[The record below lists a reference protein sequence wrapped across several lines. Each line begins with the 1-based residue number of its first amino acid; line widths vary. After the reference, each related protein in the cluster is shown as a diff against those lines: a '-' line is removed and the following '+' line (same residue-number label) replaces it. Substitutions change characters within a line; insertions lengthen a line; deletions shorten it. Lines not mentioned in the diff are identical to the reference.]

1 MEKLSV
7 KKPFTILVAALII
20 IALGGVSLSK
30 LQMDLL
36 PEISLPYVI
45 VVTAYPG
52 ASPEKV
58 EEQLTGPLENSLG
71 TISGVEN
78 VMSTSAENYSMVQLE
93 FADGTDM
100 NTAMVRVSSALN
112 QIESSLPEG
121 TSTPNIMEI
130 SMDMLATMYVAVE
143 REGYDIYQLSDFVKY
158 DVIPEISRE
167 EGVAS
172 INTIGLVEKSILVE
186 LNKDKID
193 ALNDRIL
200 TKTNDKLAE
209 AQEKLDEAKEKLE
222 DAQKKLEEAQSGFG
236 STMSGAIFDSL
247 DKQAP
252 GIAKNLKKMI
262 SDLKKQ
268 LENVAEGI
276 EGLQNEAEKKVAEAE
291 KAVSAAKKTL
301 DEANAAL
308 TEAQQ
313 ELDAA
318 NAALEQAQK
327 ALDDYMARP
336 DADTSSEEY
345 KELESAVNTAKG
357 DVAAAQQN
365 VSEKTGKAAS
375 ATEDY
380 KKAMD
385 ELTAANLAASGL
397 SDEQIAQTVASIDQ
411 IIAMLDQMGA
421 EIDGS
426 SFNRLLATTRRM
438 VSAITQVTQLIQTIQ
453 TMDVSGIMQDA
464 LKRVN
469 TTLDG
474 LSSTVNSIPQMLK
487 GLEKM
492 FAGLTQ
498 GQLDAAVGFAT
509 AANQM
514 ADAQT
519 QLDMAQAQYD
529 KAKET
534 ALKNANADSLI
545 SPQTLSQ
552 LIYAQNF
559 SMPVGYI
566 DDKDDN
572 SWLLRV
578 GEEFGS
584 SEEISTALLIDNE
597 IIGTVRLEDIADV
610 TVIDNSGDSLSRL
623 NGNSTIVLCV
633 YKSSSVGTND
643 VSKNCNRALKELEQ
657 KYPGTHTVNLVDQGD
672 YIKMIVESVLQSM
685 IIGAI
690 LAIIILAIFLKD
702 IKPTIVVAIS
712 IPMSVL
718 LAIVLMYFTGLEL
731 NVMTLSGLSLGI
743 GMLVDNSVVVMENIF
758 RLRGTGMSA
767 PRAAVQG
774 AKQVRGAIIAST
786 LTTVCVFLPAVF
798 ASGTV
803 RTLLYPLA
811 MSIGFCLVGSLAIAL
826 TVVPASS
833 STLMKNTK
841 PKEHKLFAKVI
852 NGYGK
857 SLAWCLKHKFIPLLV
872 AVALLAFSVWEVF
885 RMGIVYIPEIVTNE
899 VNISIQTPE
908 EMTREES
915 YAEAEAIMNKIL
927 TVEGV
932 ENVGL
937 MDSGSTLGFFGGG
950 LGGNSDSYGRYTCN
964 ALMPEGTSAEKMKA
978 ISTVIEEQLKDFPG
992 EIKVSAAQMMDA
1004 SALSGSSGYAV
1015 NIYGDDY
1022 KELERISGDVRKIF
1036 EAQQGVE
1043 EITDNF
1049 TDGADTLQVVIDRD
1063 KAMGYGLTVA
1073 QIYAEIMSH
1082 TTEKVK
1088 ATTITVNGAQMNVEI
1103 VNDTDTLTKET
1114 LMDIEFE
1121 EVDMTKMAG
1130 ASGSGDMSSFDSMGD
1145 MSSVMNGGD
1154 DEDDTDKDSDGDK
1167 DDKKEEEDDKP
1178 KTHKLSE
1185 FATVIE
1191 TKTSN
1196 SRRRKNLAHY
1206 VTVSSSTSEGFNTT
1220 LISREIQP
1228 KIDQYAESLPDGY
1241 SIEVAGESTQVMEM
1255 VVQMVEMA
1263 ALALLFV
1270 YLIMVAQF
1278 QSLLSPFIIMFTIP
1292 LAFTGGML
1300 GLLIG
1305 QIQLSMLSLLGF
1317 VILMGTVVNNG
1328 IVFVDYANQ
1337 LRIGGLERHEAL
1349 IATGKTRMRPI
1360 LMTALTTILAMSMM
1374 IFGTGM
1380 STQLGRGMSVVI
1392 AGGLL
1397 YATLMTLYIVPIM
1410 YDILFKRKPLNVD
1423 VGDDIEDAVDDA
1435 AQYIA
1440 EMEAAKKAES
1450 GNASADPQV
1459 LNQEGDA
1466 ADGSDGNTDQA
1477 GRAEGPEPV
1486 EGPTRPGGSGPS

>member
-1 MEKLSV
+1 MERLSV

-58 EEQLTGPLENSLG
+58 EEQLTGPLENALG

-121 TSTPNIMEI
+121 STTPNIIEI

-143 REGYDIYQLSDFVKY
+143 REGYDIYQLSDFVNY

-209 AQEKLDEAKEKLE
+209 AQEKLDEAKEKLD
-222 DAQKKLEEAQSGFG
+222 DAQKKLEEAQAGFG
-236 STMSGAIFDSL
+236 STMSGAIFDNL

-268 LENVAEGI
+268 LEGVAEGI
-276 EGLQNEAEKKVAEAE
+276 EGLQNEAERRVAESE
-291 KAVSAAKKTL
+291 KAVAAAKKTL
-301 DEANAAL
+301 DDANADL

-313 ELDAA
+313 ELDSA
-318 NAALEQAQK
+318 NAALAQAQQ
-327 ALDDYMARP
+327 ALDDYMSRP
-336 DADTSSEEY
+336 DADPSSDEY
-345 KELESAVNTAKG
+345 KELEAAVNTATEN
-357 DVAAAQQN
+357 AAKAKQN
-365 VSEKTGKAAS
+365 VSDKTGKVTS
-375 ATEDY
+375 ATEVY
-380 KKAMD
+380 KTAMD

-411 IIAMLDQMGA
+411 IIDMLDQMGA

-438 VSAITQVTQLIQTIQ
+438 VSAITQITQLLQAVQ
-453 TMDVSGIMQDA
+453 TMDVSGIMQDS

-469 TTLDG
+469 TTLDS
-474 LSSTVNSIPQMLK
+474 LTNTVNSIPQMLK

-509 AANQM
+509 AANQLS
-514 ADAQT
+514 DAQA

-529 KAKET
+529 KAKEA
-534 ALKNANADSLI
+534 ALKNANADALI

-597 IIGTVRLEDIADV
+597 IIGSVKLEDIADV

-623 NGNSTIVLCV
+623 NGNDTIVLCV

-643 VSKNCNRALKELEQ
+643 VSRNCNRALKELEK

-672 YIKMIVESVLQSM
+672 YISMIVESVLQSM

-702 IKPTIVVAIS
+702 FKPTLVVAIS

-803 RTLLYPLA
+803 RTLLYPMA
-811 MSIGFCLVGSLAIAL
+811 MSIGFCLVGSLVIAL

-841 PKEHKLFAKVI
+841 PKEHKLFEKVV

-857 SLAWCLKHKFIPLLV
+857 SLAWCLKHKFIPLLI
-872 AVALLAFSVWEVF
+872 AVVLLAFSVWEVF

-899 VNISIQTPE
+899 INISIETPE

-950 LGGNSDSYGRYTCN
+950 LGGNSQSYGRYTCN

-978 ISTVIEEQLKDFPG
+978 VSTVIEEQLKDFPG

-1036 EAQQGVE
+1036 EAQQGIE

-1088 ATTITVNGAQMNVEI
+1088 ATTITVNGTQMNVEI
-1103 VNDTDTLTKET
+1103 VDDTDTLTKET

-1121 EVDMTKMAG
+1121 EVDMTQMAG

-1145 MSSVMNGGD
+1145 MSSMMN
-1154 DEDDTDKDSDGDK
+1154 GDK
-1167 DDKKEEEDDKP
+1167 DEEDSDKESDDKP

-1196 SRRRKNLAHY
+1196 SRSRKNLAHY
-1206 VTVSSSTSEGFNTT
+1206 VTVSSSTVDGYNTT

-1255 VVQMVEMA
+1255 VVQMLEMA

-1305 QIQLSMLSLLGF
+1305 QIQLSMLSMLGF

-1337 LRIGGLERHEAL
+1337 LRIGGLERHDAL

-1380 STQLGRGMSVVI
+1380 STQLGRGMAVVI
-1392 AGGLL
+1392 AGGLI
-1397 YATLMTLYIVPIM
+1397 YATLMTLYIVPIV

-1423 VGDDIEDAVDDA
+1423 VGDDIEEVVDDA

-1440 EMEAAKKAES
+1440 EMEAARKAEE
-1450 GNASADPQV
+1450 GNASENIKVQHQKGV
-1459 LNQEGDA
+1459 A
-1466 ADGSDGNTDQA
+1466 ADGSDDNADQT
-1477 GRAEGPEPV
+1477 GRSEGPEPV